1 MVDTKTTWDE
11 LMEQMLKRDRIDYD
25 LDSPGWYW
33 TKVEWN
39 RLRVDKA
46 MVEASIRRL
55 GRVVVQEEYPSC
67 IVENWWL

>member
-1 MVDTKTTWDE
+1 MKTTWDV

-25 LDSPGWYW
+25 LDSPEWYW

-39 RLRVDKA
+39 RLRVDKT

-55 GRVVVQEEYPSC
+55 GRVVAQEEYPSC

>member
-1 MVDTKTTWDE
+1 
-11 LMEQMLKRDRIDYD
+11 MEQMLKRDRIDYD
-25 LDSPGWYW
+25 LDSPEWYW

-39 RLRVDKA
+39 RLRVDKT

-55 GRVVVQEEYPSC
+55 GRVVAQEEYPSC

>member
-1 MVDTKTTWDE
+1 MKTTWDV
-11 LMEQMLKRDRIDYD
+11 LMEQMLKRDQIDYD
-25 LDSPGWYW
+25 LDSPEWYW

-46 MVEASIRRL
+46 MAEASVRRL
-55 GRVVVQEEYPSC
+55 DRKAAQEEYPSC